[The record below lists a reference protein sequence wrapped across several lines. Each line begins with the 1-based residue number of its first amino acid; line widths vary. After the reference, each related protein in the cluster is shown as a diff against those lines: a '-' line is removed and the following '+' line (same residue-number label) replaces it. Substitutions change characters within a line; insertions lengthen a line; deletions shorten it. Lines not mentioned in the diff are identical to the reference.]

1 MANTVVVVVND
12 QDQQWLLNCLSATLD
27 PNQEVRSFAE
37 TSLNQASLQPGLS
50 LSLSLESPFKFL
62 KYCLIES
69 VISYNQARYSGVSQL
84 SAVFQLFWSGF
95 IQDCCQQRASI
106 RFASNILFYLQ
117 SAVLLKHFIKKHW
130 QEGDQSF
137 EHPVVSSEEKEII
150 RRLLLSSL
158 DDSHRKIC
166 TAISMAVASIAVYD
180 WPEEWPDLLPF
191 LLRLISDQANLNG
204 VHGALRCLAVIAG
217 DLDDTMVPKLVPVLF
232 PYLHTIVSSPQTYDK
247 YLRTKALSIIYSCT
261 SMLGM
266 MSGVYKTEMYT
277 LMMPMLKAWMDQ
289 FSIILEHPVQPEDPD
304 DWGMKMEVLKCLNQ
318 FVQNFPRITESEF
331 MVIVGPLWQTVVS
344 SLRVY
349 IRSSIEGTEDPYEGS
364 YDSDGAEKSLDS
376 FVIQLFEFLL
386 TIVGNAMLVKVISS
400 NIKELVYHTIAFLQM
415 TEQQV
420 HTWSIDANQFVAD
433 EDDSTYSCRVSGALL
448 LEEVVSYCGKEG
460 IDAIIDAASKWF
472 DESQQQKAA
481 GSAVWWKMREAT
493 LFALA
498 FLSDQLL
505 EAEVSGVT
513 KVRIGNILEQM
524 MTEDIGNGV
533 HQYPFLYARIF
544 SALAKFASVISNG
557 VLEQFLY
564 AAITTISMDIPP
576 PVKIGAC
583 RALSEL
589 LPKANKEIIQP
600 QMMGLFSSLTDLLHQ
615 ASDET
620 LHLLLETLQATI
632 KAGFLTT
639 SMEPIITPLILNMW
653 CSHVSDPFISI
664 DAIEVLEAI
673 KYSPGCLH
681 QLTSRI
687 LPYLGPILNKPQQ
700 QPDGLV
706 AGSLDLVTML
716 LKNSPTDVVKAAYD
730 VCFDAVVRII
740 LQSEDHSE
748 MQNATECLAYFISG
762 GKQEVLAWG
771 GDAGFA
777 MRSLLD
783 AASRLLDPD
792 LESSG
797 SLFVGNYI
805 LQLILHLPSQMA
817 QHIRDLVAAL
827 VRRMQSAEIAGLRS
841 SLLLIFARL
850 VHISAPD
857 VEQFIN
863 LLITIPAEGHANSLA
878 YVMSEWT
885 KQQGKIWEILGAYQ
899 IKVTTTALALLLST
913 KHAELT
919 NINVQGHLIKSDA
932 GITTRSKA
940 KKAPDQWTVEPLPA
954 KRPHSVSKPPPST
967 KSLLMEE
974 NRSSI
979 ADAFCLLLEWS
990 RMILPVVKE
999 EVRAFFGVGGL
1010 LTVASFAANRGGR
1023 TSSIFALLADALI
1036 EIQEQVLGDDD
1047 EDSDWEDIQEGDVEP
1062 DKDLFYLAGATSAGR
1077 PTYEH
1082 LQAIA
1087 TAYNENQE
1095 DGYEDDVLSIS
1106 DPLNEINL
1114 AKYLRDFFIN
1124 FSQIDKQLFDNLC
1137 QYLTHAQQNAIKM
1150 VFNC

>member
-1 MANTVVVVVND
+1 MANTVVAVDD

-27 PNQEVRSFAE
+27 PNQDVRSFAE
-37 TSLNQASLQPGLS
+37 TSLNQASLQPGFGAGLS
-50 LSLSLESPFKFL
+50 KIAANRELQFGLRQ
-62 KYCLIES
+62 
-69 VISYNQARYSGVSQL
+69 IS
-84 SAVFQLFWSGF
+84 FFT
-95 IQDCCQQRASI
+95 
-106 RFASNILFYLQ
+106 

-137 EHPVVSSEEKEII
+137 EHPVVSNEEKEVIH
-150 RRLLLSSL
+150 RLLLSSL

-191 LLRLISDQANLNG
+191 LLRLISDPANLNG
-204 VHGALRCLAVIAG
+204 VHGALRCLALIAG
-217 DLDDTMVPKLVPVLF
+217 DLDDTVVPKLVPILF
-232 PYLHTIVSSPQTYDK
+232 PFLHTIVSSPQTYDK
-247 YLRTKALSIIYSCT
+247 YLRTKALSIVYSCT
-261 SMLGM
+261 SMLGVM
-266 MSGVYKTEMYT
+266 TGVYKTEMYT
-277 LMMPMLKAWMDQ
+277 LMMPMLKPWMVQ
-289 FSIILEHPVQPEDPD
+289 FAIILEHPVQPEDPD

-318 FVQNFPRITESEF
+318 FVLNFPSIAESEF

-344 SLRVY
+344 SLGVY
-349 IRSSIEGTEDPYEGS
+349 IRSSVEGTEDPYEGT

-386 TIVGNAMLVKVISS
+386 TIVGSAKLVKVISS
-400 NIKELVYHTIAFLQM
+400 NVKELVYHTIAFLQM

-420 HTWSIDANQFVAD
+420 HTWSLDANQFVAD

-448 LEEVVSYCGKEG
+448 LDEVASYCGKEG

-472 DESQQQKAA
+472 NESQQQKAA
-481 GSAVWWKMREAT
+481 GSAIWWKMREAT

-498 FLSDQLL
+498 FLSDELL
-505 EAEVSGVT
+505 EAEVSGMN
-513 KVRIGNILEQM
+513 KVRLGKILEQM
-524 MTEDIGNGV
+524 MTEDIGNGI

-544 SALAKFASVISNG
+544 ASVAKFASLISNE

-564 AAITTISMDIPP
+564 AAITTIGMDIPP

-583 RALSEL
+583 RAISQL

-632 KAGFLTT
+632 KAGFLTA
-639 SMEPIITPLILNMW
+639 SMELVITPLILNMW
-653 CSHVSDPFISI
+653 VSHVSDPFIII

-681 QLTSRI
+681 QLTSRT
-687 LPYLGPILNKPQQ
+687 LPYVGPILNKPQQ

-716 LKNSPTDVVKAAYD
+716 LKNAPTDVVKAAYD
-730 VCFDAVVRII
+730 VCFDAVIRII

-817 QHIRDLVAAL
+817 QHIRDLVVAL
-827 VRRMQSAEIAGLRS
+827 VRRLQSAQIAGLRS

-850 VHISAPD
+850 VHISAPN

-863 LLITIPAEGHANSLA
+863 LLISIPAEGHANSFA

-885 KQQGKIWEILGAYQ
+885 EQQGEILGAYQ

-919 NINVQGHLIKSDA
+919 NINVQGHPIKSDA

-940 KKAPDQWTVEPLPA
+940 KIAPDQWTVVPLPA
-954 KRPHSVSKPPPST
+954 K
-967 KSLLMEE
+967 
-974 NRSSI
+974 
-979 ADAFCLLLEWS
+979 
-990 RMILPVVKE
+990 IL
-999 EVRAFFGVGGL
+999 
-1010 LTVASFAANRGGR
+1010 
-1023 TSSIFALLADALI
+1023 ALLADALI

-1047 EDSDWEDIQEGDVEP
+1047 EDSDWEEIQEGDVEP
-1062 DKDLFYLAGATSAGR
+1062 DKDLLYLAGATSAGK

-1082 LQAIA
+1082 LQAMA

-1095 DGYEDDVLSIS
+1095 DGYEDDVLSTT

-1114 AKYLRDFFIN
+1114 AKYLTDFFIN
-1124 FSQIDKQLFDNLC
+1124 FSQSDKHLLENLWR
-1137 QYLTHAQQNAIKM
+1137 YLSHPQQNCIKM
-1150 VFNC
+1150 VLN